1 MVKVLLI
8 LVYLSVIISVIFI
21 ERKNSSEALLW
32 ILVIIY
38 IPIIGV
44 VLYLIFGSTLSMKFI
59 SSFRRKR
66 QHVEARKFIYDNLE
80 KQKVNI
86 YKNNLD
92 ISECDRSVIRFNENY
107 NNTPLTVCEN
117 IDIFTNGQ
125 EHYESL
131 FNDIKNAKDSLY
143 INFFTIQNDI
153 VGKEFLNL
161 LSQKA
166 KEGVRV
172 WLMCD
177 FVTNFIASKNMFKE
191 LKKCGGEVKI
201 IKPYLTHFRNHRKNV
216 IIDKKIGYIGG
227 MNIGN
232 QYANMH
238 KLKNPWRD
246 TQIRV
251 TGQGVFMLI
260 YYFMIDWIC
269 VLSKREL
276 ENKKG
281 MLFSDYE
288 AVNNFGNIPCQFVA
302 GGVYN
307 NKESIKMCYLSLIR
321 NANDKIRIQSPYFV
335 PDESILDAIKTAIAS
350 GVKVEI
356 MVPGVKASFFLDPTT
371 TYYLGEVLEYG
382 ATVYKY
388 NGYIHAKT
396 IVIDDEICGIGSVN
410 MDIRSLKVD
419 DEICGIFY
427 DNGFVKR
434 YNDIFTNDMLSSKT
448 YTFDE
453 FKNRGIKQKIL
464 ERIYILFAPLM

>member
-1 MVKVLLI
+1 MVKILLLLI
-8 LVYLSVIISVIFI
+8 YLAFIISVIFI
-21 ERKNSSEALLW
+21 ERKNPSEALLW
-32 ILVIIY
+32 ILIMICFPFV
-38 IPIIGV
+38 GV
-44 VLYLIFGSTLSMKFI
+44 LLYMAFGSTICMKII
-59 SSFRRKR
+59 STVRGKR
-66 QHVEARKFIYDNLE
+66 QEDEARKYIYDNFE
-80 KQKVNI
+80 RQKISI
-86 YKNNLD
+86 YNKSLK
-92 ISECDRSVIRFNENY
+92 ISECDRSVIRFNQNY

-117 IDIFTNGQ
+117 IDIFTSGQ
-125 EHYESL
+125 EHYKSL

-153 VGKEFLNL
+153 VGKEFLKL

-166 KEGVRV
+166 KEGVKV

-177 FVTNFIASKNMFKE
+177 FVTNFIASRNMFKE
-191 LKKCGGEVKI
+191 LKQCGGEVKI
-201 IKPYLTHFRNHRKNV
+201 IKPYLTHFRNHRKIV
-216 IIDKKIGYIGG
+216 IIDEKIGYIGG

-238 KLKNPWRD
+238 KFKNPWRD

-260 YYFMIDWIC
+260 YYFMTDWIC
-269 VLSKREL
+269 VLSKKEL
-276 ENKKG
+276 ESKKG
-281 MLFSDYE
+281 KLFSDIK
-288 AVNNFGNIPCQFVA
+288 AANNFGNIPCQFVA

-321 NANDKIRIQSPYFV
+321 NAKEKIRIQSPYFV

-350 GVKVEI
+350 GIKVEI

-371 TYYLGEVLEYG
+371 TYYLGEILEYG

-427 DNGFVKR
+427 DNSFVKR
-434 YNDIFTNDMLSSKT
+434 YNNIFTNDIISCKQYT
-448 YTFDE
+448 YDE

-464 ERIYILFAPLM
+464 ERIYVLFAPLM